1 MGIPHAADK
10 TAKGVW
16 QNLHVTELALNPGL
30 WRSSFCMFHRHFLPP
45 CLGLSC
51 LLGIATAGLHAA
63 APPLPAFRAV
73 NVDTNIAIGYGV
85 TVADIDGD
93 RRPDLILCDKN
104 QIAWYQNPGW
114 QKHVIAENLTK
125 LDHVCVAAQDIDGDG
140 KAELAV
146 GAGWNPGDTVNS
158 GAVFYLQP
166 PADRT
171 RPWKPIPLPHEP
183 TVHRMRWVKDYQD
196 RWTLLVVPLHGRG
209 NKDGEGV
216 GVKIQRHVPPASADG
231 EWTIQ
236 AIDDSLHKTHN
247 FDPVQW
253 DDDVAQE
260 FLLGSKE
267 GWSVVNWSREK
278 SGYVLES
285 LGSAVSGGAGEIRLG
300 RAANNG
306 RFVATVEP
314 MHGNSLV
321 LYTPPASASARGAH
335 WTRRVLDESLI
346 DGHALACGDLLGI
359 GRDQIVV
366 GWRAM
371 NRPGAK
377 VGLKLLTSLDAAGQ
391 EWRTTL
397 LDDNTMAC
405 EDLCLADL
413 NGDGKLDIIA
423 AGRATRNLKVY
434 LNERP

>member
-1 MGIPHAADK
+1 MA
-10 TAKGVW
+10 
-16 QNLHVTELALNPGL
+16 ELALNPRL
-30 WRSSFCMFHRHFLPP
+30 WRSSFCMFHRLSLPARI
-45 CLGLSC
+45 GLSC
-51 LLGIATAGLHAA
+51 LLGFATAPLRAA
-63 APPLPAFRAV
+63 GPPVPVFRAV

-140 KAELAV
+140 QAEIAV

-166 PADRT
+166 PLDRT
-171 RPWKPIPLPHEP
+171 KSWKSVTLPHEP

-196 RWTLLVVPLHGRG
+196 KWTLLVVPLHGRA
-209 NKDGEGV
+209 NKDAEGV
-216 GVKIQRHVPPASADG
+216 GVKIQRYIPPTSPST
-231 EWTIQ
+231 EWTTQ
-236 AIDDSLHKTHN
+236 TIDESLHKTHN

-253 DDDVAQE
+253 DEDVAQE
-260 FLLGSKE
+260 FLIGSKE
-267 GWSVVNWSREK
+267 GWFAANWSREK
-278 SGYVLES
+278 SAFELES
-285 LGSAVSGGAGEIRLG
+285 LGSADAGGAGEIRLG
-300 RAANNG
+300 RTANSG

-314 MHGNSLV
+314 MHGNALV
-321 LYTPPASASARGAH
+321 LYTPPALAATSPAR
-335 WTRRVLDESLI
+335 WTRRVLDDSLQ
-346 DGHALACGDLLGI
+346 DGHALACGDLLGL

-377 VGLKLLTSLDAAGQ
+377 VGIKLLTSLDAAGK

-397 LDDNTMAC
+397 IDDNTMAC

-423 AGRATRNLKVY
+423 AGRATKNLKIY
-434 LNERP
+434 LNGRP

>member
-1 MGIPHAADK
+1 MIHRPPLPVATG
-10 TAKGVW
+10 
-16 QNLHVTELALNPGL
+16 LA
-30 WRSSFCMFHRHFLPP
+30 
-45 CLGLSC
+45 C
-51 LLGIATAGLHAA
+51 LLSTASLLSQA
-63 APPLPAFRAV
+63 APPPEPRFRAI
-73 NVDTNIAIGYGV
+73 NVDTQVAIGYGV
-85 TVADIDGD
+85 TVADINGD
-93 RRPDLILCDKN
+93 LRPDLVLCDKN

-140 KAELAV
+140 RAEIAV

-158 GAVFYLQP
+158 GAVFYLVP

-171 RPWKPIPLPHEP
+171 QPWKPVALPHEP
-183 TVHRMRWVKDYQD
+183 TVHRMRWVKNYQD
-196 RWTLLVVPLHGRG
+196 RWTLVVAPLHGRG
-209 NKDGEGV
+209 NKDAAGD
-216 GVKIQRHVPPASADG
+216 GVKIQRYTPPATSGG
-231 EWTIQ
+231 EWTLQTIS
-236 AIDDSLHKTHN
+236 DSLHKTHN

-253 DDDVAQE
+253 DDDPAQE
-260 FLLGSKE
+260 FLVGAKE
-267 GWSVVNWSREK
+267 GWSVANWSRDK

-285 LGSAVSGGAGEIRLG
+285 FGSVEAGGAGEIRLG
-300 RAANNG
+300 RMAPDS

-314 MHGNSLV
+314 MHGHALV
-321 LYTPPASASARGAH
+321 LYTPPATGAPNTP

-346 DGHALACGDLLGI
+346 DGHALACGDLLGM

-377 VGLKLLTSLDAAGQ
+377 VGLKLFTPLDASGK

-397 LDDNTMAC
+397 VDDNTMAC

-423 AGRATRNLKVY
+423 AGRATHNLKIY
-434 LNERP
+434 LNESPKF

>member
-1 MGIPHAADK
+1 MIHFLVRPGARP
-10 TAKGVW
+10 
-16 QNLHVTELALNPGL
+16 LSALLCGLLSPGL
-30 WRSSFCMFHRHFLPP
+30 AALPP
-45 CLGLSC
+45 
-51 LLGIATAGLHAA
+51 
-63 APPLPAFRAV
+63 APQFRSV
-73 NVDTNIAIGYGV
+73 NIDTNLAIGYGV
-85 TVADIDGD
+85 TTADVDGD
-93 RRPDLILCDKN
+93 GRPDIILCDKN
-104 QIAWYQNPGW
+104 QIAWYQNPKW
-114 QKHVIAENLTK
+114 EKHVIAENLTK

-140 KAELAV
+140 KAEIAV

-158 GAVFYLQP
+158 GAVFYLEA

-171 RPWKPIPLPHEP
+171 QRWKPVALPHEP
-183 TVHRMRWVKDYQD
+183 TVHRMRWVKSYQD

-216 GVKIQRHVPPASADG
+216 GVKIQRYVPPTAENP
-231 EWTIQ
+231 EWTTQI
-236 AIDDSLHKTHN
+236 IDESLHKTHN

-253 DDDVAQE
+253 DDDVAHE
-260 FLLGSKE
+260 FLIGAKE
-267 GWSVVNWSREK
+267 GWLVANWSREK
-278 SGYVLES
+278 SGYTLES
-285 LGSAVSGGAGEIRLG
+285 LGSAEGGGAGEIRLG
-300 RAANNG
+300 KGLRSN

-314 MHGNSLV
+314 MHGNALV
-321 LYTPPASASARGAH
+321 LYTPPATTAAAGAH
-335 WTRRVLDESLI
+335 WNRRVLDETLI
-346 DGHALACGDLLGI
+346 DGHALACGDLLGL

-377 VGLKLLTSLDAAGQ
+377 VGIKIFTPLDPEGT
-391 EWRTTL
+391 EWRTTV

-423 AGRATRNLKVY
+423 AGRATRNLKIY